1 MAARNPRTANLLA
14 KAGSNNANIRLTKAD
29 REFLR
34 DLSRAQLI
42 DEETASKVHYSARKH
57 GARTLSRLEKA
68 GIIERL
74 VIGAPKGQK
83 PITAWQFA
91 SRSVARAWGGNTP
104 GFGSNR
110 SAYHELLSGRAY
122 FELGRPE
129 SFRAANQFTAED
141 RALFGGTEPD
151 AMMRTSDGE
160 VVFIEADSG
169 HYTKRQI
176 MEKQAAWSGVRQFWI
191 QPQKAMARVPLSDTV
206 SVARV

>member
-1 MAARNPRTANLLA
+1 MARNPRTANLLA
-14 KAGSNNANIRLTKAD
+14 KAGSTANIRLTKTD

-34 DLSRAQLI
+34 DLARAQLV
-42 DEETASKVHYSARKH
+42 DEGTASKIHYADRKS
-57 GARTLSRLEKA
+57 GTRATLARLEKA

-129 SFRAANQFTAED
+129 SFRVANQFTTED
-141 RALFGGTEPD
+141 KLLFGGTEPD
-151 AMMRTSDGE
+151 AMMTTASGE
-160 VVFIEADSG
+160 VIFVEADSG
-169 HYTKRQI
+169 HYTKKQI
-176 MEKQAAWSGVRQFWI
+176 IQKQTAWSGVRQFWI
-191 QPQKAMARVPLSDTV
+191 QPRTSMARVPLSDSV
-206 SVARV
+206 SVSRI